1 MLADRLSDDLKKAQL
16 AREVL
21 KVGTLRLLLSEIHN
35 GQIAKGEKLS
45 DGEIV
50 SLVRREIKK
59 RAESAAA
66 FRKGSRVEL
75 AQKEEAEAEVL
86 GQYLPPQLTEEELQK
101 LVGEVVNE
109 AGATALS
116 DMGKVLGMIRS
127 KAGTGVDMGK
137 VSELVRE
144 KLSGE

>member
-1 MLADRLSDDLKKAQL
+1 MLANRLSDDLKKAQL
-16 AREVL
+16 AREVFV
-21 KVGTLRLLLSEIHN
+21 VGALRLLLSEIHN

-45 DGEIV
+45 DEEIISV
-50 SLVRREIKK
+50 LRREIKK

-66 FRKGSRVEL
+66 FRKGGRVEL
-75 AQKEEAEAEVL
+75 AQKEEAEAEIL
-86 GQYLPPQLTEEELQK
+86 KQYLPPQLTEEELRK

-109 AGATALS
+109 AGAIALS
-116 DMGKVLGMIRS
+116 DMGKVMGMIKS

-144 KLSGE
+144 RLSGE